1 MPTYTPFPAWP
12 APEGGEGGGV
22 TSHGALTGR
31 SSADQHPTSA
41 ITGLDAALAV
51 GEQTVLTVTSAIA
64 MDLTGIIEL
73 GVDPVPTP
81 VGWFTAIFGQ
91 ADPSLNGIWEGQTV
105 DPGGDPGDYLPFV
118 KRSNLPTENG
128 VIFAEVFGYDAD
140 TLFAPVT
147 GGWII
152 AQATDTSDNGGMG
165 SFGAL
170 PGDGWAVVYGSQ
182 YWLDA
187 IAAAAAAEVVE
198 VYTIATIDQVE
209 AGFGAVVTSTEIT
222 FAEAPPGVFRML
234 VDTGGGVWVSY
245 TTDGTTVAPA
255 DTEQIIGSA
264 AKFVFVAADIFA
276 TEGVPG
282 ATPDW
287 SVYGI
292 DTSESSE
299 SPDVLRPV
307 AGLAAAIPMEEIFGN
322 VAEEL
327 LAVRSSWRSTAK
339 TDDATI
345 SYDSYHGGGVYTME
359 AATDKTLTLD
369 ETTGGWF
376 DGQVLRFHNIGTGT
390 LTVEPDAAATF
401 TAGAKSRWR
410 RSASCPAGGR
420 RRGGP
425 RTTTASG
432 SSPGTTRRGC
442 GTACPTTCPPTVPD
456 GSSAR
461 TTPPGRASRSLTA
474 TSGRTPHHEQPRRY
488 GDHEHVVRRLL
499 PSLGAGRP
507 RHARRCRPGA
517 DRRHRPDRLGD
528 RDPTGDEHRRRLLD
542 LAVR

>member
-1 MPTYTPFPAWP
+1 MTYTPFPVWP

-51 GEQTVLTVTSAIA
+51 GAPEV
-64 MDLTGIIEL
+64 
-73 GVDPVPTP
+73 
-81 VGWFTAIFGQ
+81 
-91 ADPSLNGIWEGQTV
+91 
-105 DPGGDPGDYLPFV
+105 
-118 KRSNLPTENG
+118 
-128 VIFAEVFGYDAD
+128 AEVY
-140 TLFAPVT
+140 
-147 GGWII
+147 IM
-152 AQATDTSDNGGMG
+152 ATV
-165 SFGAL
+165 A
-170 PGDGWAVVYGSQ
+170 
-182 YWLDA
+182 
-187 IAAAAAAEVVE
+187 
-198 VYTIATIDQVE
+198 QVE
-209 AGFGAVVTSTEIT
+209 GGFGATVTGTEIT

-234 VDTGGGVWVSY
+234 VGDSLGGMVSY
-245 TTDGTTVAPA
+245 TTDGTTVAPV
-255 DTEQIIGSA
+255 DTDQIIGSA
-264 AKFVFVAADIFA
+264 AKFVFAAADIFA

-292 DTSESSE
+292 DTSE

-390 LTVEPDAAATF
+390 LIVEPDAAATF
-401 TAGAKSRWR
+401 TAGAKTVASFSVLPGGWATVWR
-410 RSASCPAGGR
+410 GGSVVGEWIVTGDNEAWLWDGVTDYLPVYGARRFVGPNDPAGEGF
-420 RRGGP
+420 
-425 RTTTASG
+425 TLS
-432 SSPGTTRRGC
+432 
-442 GTACPTTCPPTVPD
+442 D
-456 GSSAR
+456 GDQWED
-461 TTPPGRASRSLTA
+461 TTP
-474 TSGRTPHHEQPRRY
+474 
-488 GDHEHVVRRLL
+488 
-499 PSLGAGRP
+499 
-507 RHARRCRPGA
+507 
-517 DRRHRPDRLGD
+517 
-528 RDPTGDEHRRRLLD
+528 
-542 LAVR
+542 